1 MQEFVLPYNHTQLTV
16 HLPDTYQVNVLLP
29 QPQETPVAPES
40 LFAEALSAPVGR
52 VTPIEIT
59 PETRIGI
66 AINDKTRPISTP
78 HPVTFLLDWLE
89 SLGATPKLITIYLGS
104 GTHQPMTAD
113 ELDLILPPETL
124 AKYPVFAHD
133 CDQSSMIDLGKTAY
147 GTPIIVNQDYVNC
160 DLKFAVGNIE
170 PHHFMG
176 YSGGVKTAAIGLAS
190 RETIN
195 TNHAMLTQDL
205 AKSGIYS
212 VNPMRQ
218 DIEEI
223 GRKMGV
229 HYALGTV
236 LNEDK
241 QVLRAVFGEP
251 KAVMQTAIPF
261 IRQMF
266 TVPVPE
272 PYDLV
277 LASPGGYPKDINLYQ
292 AQKGLTHAARIT
304 RDNGLVLLLAGCEE
318 GSGSAGYEDY
328 ITSVTSHEEVVDQF
342 KQGFF
347 KVGPHKAYQIARDA
361 LRVSIILVSEIPPES
376 VRAWKLTPSQPDKLE
391 ALLEWLAT
399 QLPINAK
406 VAVLPAAT
414 RTMAEVRHAG

>member
-1 MQEFVLPYNHTQLTV
+1 
-16 HLPDTYQVNVLLP
+16 
-29 QPQETPVAPES
+29 
-40 LFAEALSAPVGR
+40 
-52 VTPIEIT
+52 
-59 PETRIGI
+59 
-66 AINDKTRPISTP
+66 
-78 HPVTFLLDWLE
+78 
-89 SLGATPKLITIYLGS
+89 
-104 GTHQPMTAD
+104 
-113 ELDLILPPETL
+113 
-124 AKYPVFAHD
+124 
-133 CDQSSMIDLGKTAY
+133 
-147 GTPIIVNQDYVNC
+147 
-160 DLKFAVGNIE
+160 
-170 PHHFMG
+170 MG

>member
-1 MQEFVLPYNHTQLTV
+1 MQEFVLPYNHTQVTV
-16 HLPDTYQVNVLLP
+16 HLPDTYQVDVLLP
-29 QPQETPVAPES
+29 QPQETPPASES
-40 LFAEALSAPVGR
+40 LFAEAFSAPVGR
-52 VTPIEIT
+52 VMPIEIS

-66 AINDKTRPISTP
+66 AINDKTRPVSTP
-78 HPVTFLLDWLE
+78 HPVTFLLAHLE
-89 SLGATPKLITIYLGS
+89 SLGATPEQITIHLGS
-104 GTHQPMTAD
+104 GTHQPMTAE
-113 ELDLILPPETL
+113 ELDLILPPEIL
-124 AKYPVFAHD
+124 AKYPVYAHD
-133 CDQSSMIDLGKTAY
+133 CDQSPMVDLGKTAF

-190 RETIN
+190 RATIN

-223 GRKMGV
+223 GRKMSV

-241 QVLRAVFGEP
+241 QVLRAIFGEP

-266 TVPVPE
+266 TVPAPE
-272 PYDLV
+272 AYDLV

-328 ITSVTSHEEVVDQF
+328 ITSVRSHEEVVDQF

-376 VRAWKLTPSQPDKLE
+376 VRAWNLTPSQPDKLE